1 MAKVMK
7 ANEFVEALINVSK
20 IKTLYVMGCFGAPLN
35 DKNKARYTSNHS
47 YNKQHSRTTMIKSAT
62 NDTFGFDCVCLI
74 KGILWGWNGNKNH
87 VYGGA
92 TYCSNGV
99 PDIGTEEIVTKKY
112 CTGIS
117 ENMSNIVPGEILY
130 LKGHVGVYIGDGKV
144 IECTPAWENK
154 VQVTKLS
161 QRDWI
166 RHGKLNFIDYTSTN
180 VRKDIHTIAL
190 EVIDGLWGNNPER
203 KERLTK
209 AGYDYRAV
217 QDEVN
222 KIMADKSDTVHTV
235 KKGETL
241 SSIAKKYKTSW
252 QKIYNDNKKVI
263 GNNPNL
269 IKPGMK
275 LVIK

>member
-1 MAKVMK
+1 MTKIMK
-7 ANEFVEALINVSK
+7 ATEFVDKLIDCKNH
-20 IKTLYVMGCFGAPLN
+20 KTLYVMGCFGAPMN
-35 DKNKARYTSNHS
+35 SKNKTRYTSNHS
-47 YNKQHSRTTMIKSAT
+47 YNKQSERKKMINSAT
-62 NDTFGFDCVCLI
+62 DDTFGFDCVCLI
-74 KGILWGWNGNKNH
+74 KAILWGWNGNKNH

-99 PDIGTEEIVTKKY
+99 PDIGTEEIVTNKY
-112 CTGIS
+112 CTNIS
-117 ENMSNIVPGEILY
+117 ESMNNIAIGEILY

-144 IECTPAWENK
+144 VECTPAWKNK
-154 VQVTKLS
+154 VQITKLS

-166 RHGKLNFIDYTSTN
+166 RHGKLNFIDYTSTD

-222 KIMADKSDTVHTV
+222 KIMADKSETIYVV
-235 KKGETL
+235 KKGDTL
-241 SSIAKKYKTSW
+241 SSIAKKYHTSW
-252 QKIYNDNKKVI
+252 QEIYNDNKKVI
-263 GNNPNL
+263 GKNPNL
-269 IKPGMK
+269 IRPGMK